1 MKLIKAN
8 KTSIYVA
15 CSLWNALRL
24 QPYIISEQ
32 IRGNWDLSQS
42 RKERSKAPV
51 SIFQEKPDSLS
62 EPQLSLH

>member
-15 CSLWNALRL
+15 CSLRNALRL

-32 IRGNWDLSQS
+32 IRGN
-42 RKERSKAPV
+42 
-51 SIFQEKPDSLS
+51 
-62 EPQLSLH
+62 